1 MTKGID
7 RVVFVPVIHT
17 DKESVENARSVVR
30 EEKPDVV
37 AVELDHKRYQD
48 LLQKDE
54 NEEVSISTG
63 DTVQN
68 FMQQLAILEES
79 IGELMG
85 SAVGSEMLAAIEEGR
100 KIGAK
105 IALVD
110 RPIAATAQALSQVPL
125 DEMYRLTNLAAGA
138 GEEIDG
144 EEAVDL
150 IALLKEDG
158 SVENIMAQFKEE
170 FPVLFRVLITDRDLY
185 LANALH
191 YILGDV
197 KGKIVAVFGAGHI
210 EGVKT
215 ALTSLLETN
224 PRD

>member
-1 MTKGID
+1 MTKAID
-7 RVVFVPVIHT
+7 RIVFVPVIHT
-17 DKESVENARSVVR
+17 DKESVENARRNVK
-30 EEKPDVV
+30 EEQPEVV
-37 AVELDHKRYQD
+37 AVELDHQRYQD
-48 LLQKDE
+48 LLRKDE
-54 NEEVSISTG
+54 TDEVSTATG
-63 DTVQN
+63 DTVQD
-68 FMQQLAILEES
+68 FMHQLAILEES

-125 DEMYRLTNLAAGA
+125 DEMYRLTSLAAGA
-138 GEEIDG
+138 GDDIDV
-144 EEAVDL
+144 EAVDL

-158 SVENIMAQFKEE
+158 EVENIMAQFKEE
-170 FPVLFRVLITDRDLY
+170 FPVLFQVLITDRDLY

-197 KGKIVAVFGAGHI
+197 KGKIVAVLGAGHI

-215 ALTSLLETN
+215 ALTSLLETD